1 MEKTIDI
8 KDWYI
13 SNFGE
18 FEKRLNGGKEKFIHE
33 KRKAA
38 LSNFSKLQF
47 PSTKDEEWKYT
58 SIAPLLKHNFVPS
71 KEKQSV
77 SNDLIK
83 SKLFDEMEHSLI
95 VFINGRYTSEH
106 RDL

>member
-18 FEKRLNGGKEKFIHE
+18 FEKRLNGEKDNFIHQ

-38 LSNFSKLQF
+38 LSDFSKLNF

-58 SIAPLLKHNFVPS
+58 SVAPLLKYNFVPS
-71 KEKQSV
+71 IEEKTISKQ
-77 SNDLIK
+77 LIK
-83 SKLFDEMEHSLI
+83 SNLFDEMEHSLI
-95 VFINGRYTSEH
+95 VFINGKC
-106 RDL
+106 